1 MNQMFA
7 DLFADDE
14 GGYEPVKLVSPKE
27 GFTPERK
34 LDGAQE
40 LDARFETAEFLE
52 AIGARP
58 EDEITQEMAKEAAQ
72 KAFHDFA
79 ANVPDPVKKTTLANA
94 KTPESVKRIVGMLA
108 NYDWQFVDEAHR
120 EPKRGIRAGVEVLHE
135 ELLALQVI
143 DDVAAQDVK
152 VRRLDRLVDLA
163 PPHLRF
169 ARRFLDHELVVRRTA
184 GMGAGAAHQRTFHGQ
199 GALLPTEGV
208 LIQQSGGQ
216 VEVNRLRSLHAVR
229 FESLPCLRRTH
240 KKMAPNSMTG
250 SPTASK
256 PSMVQM
262 AVGLSQYA

>member
-1 MNQMFA
+1 MMFA

-120 EPKRGIRAGVEVLHE
+120 IRGFIVSKLVDEAEAHPDAKVRLRALELLGKVTDVGLFSERIEVKKTDISDADLDAQIRAKLEKFIQKSE
-135 ELLALQVI
+135 TLALKPPVE
-143 DDVAAQDVK
+143 DA
-152 VRRLDRLVDLA
+152 VDGE
-163 PPHLRF
+163 F
-169 ARRFLDHELVVRRTA
+169 SEVS
-184 GMGAGAAHQRTFHGQ
+184 
-199 GALLPTEGV
+199 GV
-208 LIQQSGGQ
+208 
-216 VEVNRLRSLHAVR
+216 
-229 FESLPCLRRTH
+229 
-240 KKMAPNSMTG
+240 
-250 SPTASK
+250 
-256 PSMVQM
+256 
-262 AVGLSQYA
+262 

>member
-1 MNQMFA
+1 MMFA

-94 KTPESVKRIVGMLA
+94 KTPESVKRIVGMLSS
-108 NYDWQFVDEAHR
+108 YDWQFVEESQRIRGFIVTKLLEEAEEHPDAKVR
-120 EPKRGIRAGVEVLHE
+120 LRALELLGKVTDVGLFSERIEVKKTDISDADLDAQIRAKLEKFVEKSAT
-135 ELLALQVI
+135 LALKPPVE
-143 DDVAAQDVK
+143 DAVDGEFSEVK
-152 VRRLDRLVDLA
+152 A
-163 PPHLRF
+163 
-169 ARRFLDHELVVRRTA
+169 
-184 GMGAGAAHQRTFHGQ
+184 
-199 GALLPTEGV
+199 
-208 LIQQSGGQ
+208 
-216 VEVNRLRSLHAVR
+216 
-229 FESLPCLRRTH
+229 
-240 KKMAPNSMTG
+240 
-250 SPTASK
+250 
-256 PSMVQM
+256 
-262 AVGLSQYA
+262 

>member
-1 MNQMFA
+1 MMFA

-94 KTPESVKRIVGMLA
+94 KTPESVKRIVGMLSS
-108 NYDWQFVDEAHR
+108 YDWQFVEESQRIRGFIVTKLLEEAEEHPDAKVR
-120 EPKRGIRAGVEVLHE
+120 LRAL
-135 ELLALQVI
+135 ELLG
-143 DDVAAQDVK
+143 K
-152 VRRLDRLVDLA
+152 VTD
-163 PPHLRF
+163 
-169 ARRFLDHELVVRRTA
+169 
-184 GMGAGAAHQRTFHGQ
+184 
-199 GALLPTEGV
+199 
-208 LIQQSGGQ
+208 
-216 VEVNRLRSLHAVR
+216 
-229 FESLPCLRRTH
+229 
-240 KKMAPNSMTG
+240 
-250 SPTASK
+250 
-256 PSMVQM
+256 
-262 AVGLSQYA
+262 VGLFSERVEIKKTDISDADLDAQIKAKLEKFIQKSETLKLKPPVEDAVDGEFSEVKA

>member
-1 MNQMFA
+1 MMFA

-120 EPKRGIRAGVEVLHE
+120 IRGFIVSKLVDEAEEHPDAKVRLRAL
-135 ELLALQVI
+135 ELLGKVTDVGLFSERIEVKKTDISDADLDAQIKAKLEKFVEKSSALALKPAT
-143 DDVAAQDVK
+143 DVAVEGTFTEVK
-152 VRRLDRLVDLA
+152 A
-163 PPHLRF
+163 
-169 ARRFLDHELVVRRTA
+169 
-184 GMGAGAAHQRTFHGQ
+184 
-199 GALLPTEGV
+199 
-208 LIQQSGGQ
+208 
-216 VEVNRLRSLHAVR
+216 
-229 FESLPCLRRTH
+229 
-240 KKMAPNSMTG
+240 
-250 SPTASK
+250 
-256 PSMVQM
+256 
-262 AVGLSQYA
+262 

>member
-1 MNQMFA
+1 MFA

-94 KTPESVKRIVGMLA
+94 KTPESVKRIVGMLSS
-108 NYDWQFVDEAHR
+108 YDWQFVEESQRIRGFIVTKLLEEAEEHPDAKVR
-120 EPKRGIRAGVEVLHE
+120 LRALELLGKVTDVGLFSERIEVKKTDISDADLDAQIRAKLEKFVEKSTA
-135 ELLALQVI
+135 LALKPAT
-143 DDVAAQDVK
+143 DVAVEGEFK
-152 VRRLDRLVDLA
+152 EVD
-163 PPHLRF
+163 
-169 ARRFLDHELVVRRTA
+169 
-184 GMGAGAAHQRTFHGQ
+184 
-199 GALLPTEGV
+199 GV
-208 LIQQSGGQ
+208 
-216 VEVNRLRSLHAVR
+216 
-229 FESLPCLRRTH
+229 
-240 KKMAPNSMTG
+240 
-250 SPTASK
+250 
-256 PSMVQM
+256 
-262 AVGLSQYA
+262 

>member
-1 MNQMFA
+1 MMFA

-94 KTPESVKRIVGMLA
+94 KTPESVKRIVGMLSS
-108 NYDWQFVDEAHR
+108 YDWQFVEESQRIRGFIVTKLLEEAEEHPDAKVR
-120 EPKRGIRAGVEVLHE
+120 LRALELLGKVTDVGLFSERIEVKKTDISDADFDAQIRAKLEKFIQKSE
-135 ELLALQVI
+135 TLALKPAT
-143 DDVAAQDVK
+143 DVAVEGEFK
-152 VRRLDRLVDLA
+152 EVD
-163 PPHLRF
+163 
-169 ARRFLDHELVVRRTA
+169 
-184 GMGAGAAHQRTFHGQ
+184 
-199 GALLPTEGV
+199 GV
-208 LIQQSGGQ
+208 
-216 VEVNRLRSLHAVR
+216 
-229 FESLPCLRRTH
+229 
-240 KKMAPNSMTG
+240 
-250 SPTASK
+250 
-256 PSMVQM
+256 
-262 AVGLSQYA
+262 

>member
-1 MNQMFA
+1 MMFA

-14 GGYEPVKLVSPKE
+14 GGYEPVKLVNPKD

-120 EPKRGIRAGVEVLHE
+120 IRGFIVSKLVDEAEAHPDAKVRLRALELLGKVTDVGLFSERIEVKKTDISDADLDAQIRAKLEKFVEKSNT
-135 ELLALQVI
+135 LALKPPAETAV
-143 DDVAAQDVK
+143 DGEFTEVK
-152 VRRLDRLVDLA
+152 A
-163 PPHLRF
+163 
-169 ARRFLDHELVVRRTA
+169 
-184 GMGAGAAHQRTFHGQ
+184 
-199 GALLPTEGV
+199 
-208 LIQQSGGQ
+208 
-216 VEVNRLRSLHAVR
+216 
-229 FESLPCLRRTH
+229 
-240 KKMAPNSMTG
+240 
-250 SPTASK
+250 
-256 PSMVQM
+256 
-262 AVGLSQYA
+262 